1 MKRLLVALVLLCTL
15 APAGLAL
22 ASASDAG
29 SGEDRIVVSSPVLVD
44 RDETAGDVFVLDG
57 DVVIRG
63 TVEGDVVVADGDVT
77 IRGEV
82 EGDVVTLAG
91 TATLGRR
98 AVVGGDLAYASN
110 KPVVT
115 RGARVAGE
123 TKRFIGEIG
132 AGAGVGIAIGFWL
145 AVTLSLLILG
155 LLLLVLAPRAADAV
169 AVTAKAKA
177 GASIGV
183 GILAFIVLPVLGV
196 IACVTILGLPF
207 GIGLLMA
214 LFPLYA
220 IAYVTT
226 AVVLGRRIIKGSA
239 IPAFLVGLV
248 ILRLLALIPFVGG
261 LIGLLAMIFGLGV
274 LFVTLFRARSGS
286 AASARPST
294 QARPTSSGSG
304 SGSGHPK
311 QAPSGV
317 PRPMP
322 TR

>member
-22 ASASDAG
+22 ASASNAG
-29 SGEDRIVVSSPVLVD
+29 SGDDRIVVSSPVLVD

-123 TKRFIGEIG
+123 TKRFNGDI
-132 AGAGVGIAIGFWL
+132 GAGVGIAIGFWL

-155 LLLLVLAPRAADAV
+155 LLLLVLAPRAGDAV
-169 AVTAKAKA
+169 AATAKAKA

-226 AVVLGRRIIKGSA
+226 AAVLGRRIIKGSA

-294 QARPTSSGSG
+294 PARPTSSGPGSG
-304 SGSGHPK
+304 SGPGHPK
-311 QAPSGV
+311 QAPPGV